1 MMLFVIGIFFM
12 VLSLIVGWSLKSAFE
27 KYSRYPLSSGLSG
40 REIAEKM
47 LHDNGIND
55 VRVMSVPGQLTDHY
69 NPANKTVNLSPE
81 VYGGRSIS
89 AAAVAAH
96 ECGHA
101 VQHATAYRWLGFRS
115 AMVPIVNI
123 SSTIMNFVFLASMM
137 MGFVFHIFDNR
148 MILAVI
154 VVAQGFITLFSLV
167 TLPVEFDATRRGLA
181 WIETAGV
188 ASPPE
193 MPKARHALRLAA
205 TTYVVN
211 ALYALTTLIYFI
223 LRFVGSDR
231 R

>member
-12 VLSLIVGWSLKSAFE
+12 VVSLIVGWSLKSAFE

-47 LHDNGIND
+47 LHDNGIYD
-55 VRVMSVPGQLTDHY
+55 VRVMSVPGRLTDHY

-123 SSTIMNFVFLASMM
+123 SSSIMNFVFLASMFL
-137 MGFVFHIFDNR
+137 GFAFHLFDSR
-148 MILAVI
+148 VILAII
-154 VVAQGFITLFSLV
+154 VVAQGIITLFSLV

-188 ASPPE
+188 AAPAE

-223 LRFVGSDR
+223 LRFLGSDR

>member
-12 VLSLIVGWSLKSAFE
+12 IVSLIVGWSLKSAFE
-27 KYSRYPLSSGLSG
+27 RYSRYPLSSGLSG

-47 LHDNGIND
+47 LHDNGIYD

-123 SSTIMNFVFLASMM
+123 SSTIMNIVFMASMFL
-137 MGFVFHIFDNR
+137 GFAFHMFDNR
-148 MILAVI
+148 MILSII
-154 VVAQGFITLFSLV
+154 VVAQGAITLFSLV

-181 WIETAGV
+181 WIQHAGV
-188 ASPPE
+188 ASQAE

-205 TTYVVN
+205 TTYVVS

-223 LRFVGSDR
+223 LRLIGSDR